1 MERLQLHSSYHQLS
15 TVQSICLP
23 GDTGNTGDTTSNCD
37 TAVGGVGA
45 VMNHVAVANSQ
56 LCSTHTHTQTHTY
69 AHTCMGI
76 YTTAPCTRSTKA
88 DQLTVDL
95 ARRAHQSP
103 GRLVDADGLRGLPL
117 PQRTGQGQSGVVA
130 FLVREL
136 VRLQEPLHRRRR
148 ENGLRLARQARHW
161 SLRHSV

>member
-1 MERLQLHSSYHQLS
+1 MGHLQLHSSYHQLS

-37 TAVGGVGA
+37 TATGEIGA

-56 LCSTHTHTQTHTY
+56 LCSTHTHRHTHTRIRAWVY
-69 AHTCMGI
+69 NSSMHSVHQGGLAHRG
-76 YTTAPCTRSTKA
+76 PCTEGTPVPRRLA
-88 DQLTVDL
+88 DE
-95 ARRAHQSP
+95 
-103 GRLVDADGLRGLPL
+103 DGLRGLPL
-117 PQRTGQGQSGVVA
+117 TQRTGQDQSGVVA

-148 ENGLRLARQARHW
+148 ENGLRLARQVCHW
-161 SLRHSV
+161 FLRHSV